1 MTDENDLLTRDLFGK
16 LSPQQLSEQWEFKY
30 DHKPDEQV
38 KEAIAE
44 YRRLM
49 ELDSE

>member
-1 MTDENDLLTRDLFGK
+1 MNMIDENDLLTVDMFYGN
-16 LSPQQLSEQWEFKY
+16 SVADIDP
-30 DHKPDEQV
+30 DDEQV